1 MRAILLEQPGDP
13 DQLRLHQVADP
24 ASATGTQ
31 LRVRLHAAGI
41 NPLDTKLRARG
52 TYYPEQMPAI
62 LGCDGAGVIESVGPN
77 VTGFQVGD
85 RVMFCNGGIGGH
97 GADQGNYAE
106 YTLVDAT
113 QVARIPD
120 NIDFA
125 HAAAAPLACITAW
138 ESLFDRV
145 QLKSTDTVL
154 IHAGA
159 GGVGHI
165 AIQLAR
171 NTGARVVT
179 TIGDESRRAF
189 VESLGADLVIN
200 YRAQDFVQ
208 EVLSWTDSK
217 GVDVCFD
224 TVGGKTLEQSFAAT
238 KVYGDIVTLLQPDAD
253 TEWKIARI
261 RNVRITQELMLTP
274 MVLGLPDARRHQGEI
289 LRRCAALMATDSLK
303 IEVAKIY
310 PLEQAAEGHRR
321 IEAGGM
327 RGKLVLKPKPT

>member
-13 DQLRLHQVADP
+13 DQLRLHEVADP

-62 LGCDGAGVIESVGPN
+62 LGCDGAGVIESVGPD
-77 VTGFQVGD
+77 VTQYQIGD
-85 RVMFCNGGIGGH
+85 RVMFFNGGIGGH
-97 GADQGNYAE
+97 GVDQGNYAE
-106 YTLVDAT
+106 YTLVDAAY
-113 QVARIPD
+113 VAHIPD

-171 NTGARVVT
+171 NIGARVIT

-189 VESLGADLVIN
+189 VESLDADLVIN

-208 EVLSWTDSK
+208 EVLSWTEGK
-217 GVDVCFD
+217 GADVCFD

-238 KVYGDIVTLLQPDAD
+238 KVYGDIVTLLQPDVETD
-253 TEWKIARI
+253 WKIARI
-261 RNVRITQELMLTP
+261 RNLRMTQELMLTP
-274 MVLGLPDARRHQGEI
+274 MVLGLSDARHHQGEI
-289 LRRCAALMATDSLK
+289 LRRCAALMATGALE
-303 IEVAKIY
+303 IEVAATY
-310 PLEQAAEGHRR
+310 PLEQAADAHRQ

-327 RGKLVLKPKPT
+327 QGKLIFEIR

>member
-13 DQLRLHQVADP
+13 DQLRLHEVADP
-24 ASATGTQ
+24 DLATGTQ

-52 TYYPEQMPAI
+52 TYYPEQTPAI
-62 LGCDGAGVIESVGPN
+62 LGCDGAGVIESSGPD
-77 VTGFQVGD
+77 VTQYQIGD
-85 RVMFCNGGIGGH
+85 LVMFFNGGIGGH
-97 GADQGNYAE
+97 GVDQGNYAE
-106 YTLVDAT
+106 YTLVDAAY
-113 QVARIPD
+113 VAHIPD

-145 QLKSTDTVL
+145 QLKSTDTIL

-171 NTGARVVT
+171 NIGARVIT
-179 TIGDESRRAF
+179 TIGDESRRTF
-189 VESLGADLVIN
+189 VESLGADLAIN
-200 YRAQDFVQ
+200 YRAQNFVE
-208 EVLSWTDSK
+208 EVLSWTEGK
-217 GVDVCFD
+217 GADVCFD

-238 KVYGDIVTLLQPDAD
+238 KVYGDIVTLLQPDVD
-253 TEWKIARI
+253 TDWKTARI
-261 RNVRITQELMLTP
+261 RNLRITQELMLTP
-274 MVLGLPDARRHQGEI
+274 MVLSLSDARHHQGEI
-289 LRRCAALMATDSLK
+289 LRRCAALMATGALE
-303 IEVAKIY
+303 IEVAATY
-310 PLEQAAEGHRR
+310 PLEQAADAHRR

-327 RGKLVLKPKPT
+327 QGKLVLRLD

>member
-13 DQLRLHQVADP
+13 DQLRLHEVADP

-62 LGCDGAGVIESVGPN
+62 LGCDGAGVIESIGPD
-77 VTGFQVGD
+77 VTQYQIGD
-85 RVMFCNGGIGGH
+85 RVMFFNGGIGGH
-97 GADQGNYAE
+97 GVDQGNYAE
-106 YTLVDAT
+106 YTLVDAAY
-113 QVARIPD
+113 VAHIPD

-171 NTGARVVT
+171 NIGARVIT

-200 YRAQDFVQ
+200 HRAQDFVE
-208 EVLSWTDSK
+208 EVLSWTNGK
-217 GVDVCFD
+217 GADVCFD
-224 TVGGKTLEQSFAAT
+224 TVGSKTFEQSFAAT
-238 KVYGDIVTLLQPDAD
+238 KVYGDIVTLLQPDVD
-253 TEWKIARI
+253 TDWKTARI
-261 RNVRITQELMLTP
+261 RNLRTTQELMLTP
-274 MVLGLPDARRHQGEI
+274 MVLSLSDARHHQGEI
-289 LRRCAALMATDSLK
+289 LRRCAALMATGALE
-303 IEVAKIY
+303 IEVAATY
-310 PLEQAAEGHRR
+310 PLEQAADAHRR

-327 RGKLVLKPKPT
+327 QGKLVLRLD